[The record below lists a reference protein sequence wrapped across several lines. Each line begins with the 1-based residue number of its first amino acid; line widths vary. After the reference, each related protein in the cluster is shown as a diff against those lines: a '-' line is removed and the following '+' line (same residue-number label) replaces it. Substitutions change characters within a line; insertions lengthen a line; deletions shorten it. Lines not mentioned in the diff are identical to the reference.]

1 MRQNERDSAGNHER
15 RANATWTG
23 LVIQTSCKR
32 PYWLRREFAMTGRSG
47 EVEGNLRRLTEP
59 GGGDNRA
66 TFMPDGKTLLFASK
80 RSGKSQIWRMDP
92 DGGHPRRF
100 HESAAN
106 DYGRV
111 APNSDGTRIGFS
123 SDRDGQNAIYVLDL
137 ASGQVTLVSDPAFWS
152 FGPTWSSRDL
162 IAFFSKKGGNMIN
175 VWTVRPDGSEARQVT
190 DQPGESR
197 QPWWSPD
204 GRTLAFSADRATGA
218 FGIWLLTSDGSN
230 ARPITS
236 RGSYEQ
242 PFWSPDGQRIAVSAM
257 LDEPHHRIYI
267 MDAGGS
273 NLQPI
278 HQPEGDNNVHPAW
291 SPDGRS
297 IVFTSGKDANG
308 SLYAFDMA

>member
-1 MRQNERDSAGNHER
+1 
-15 RANATWTG
+15 
-23 LVIQTSCKR
+23 
-32 PYWLRREFAMTGRSG
+32 
-47 EVEGNLRRLTEP
+47 
-59 GGGDNRA
+59 
-66 TFMPDGKTLLFASK
+66 MPDGKTLLFASK

>member
-1 MRQNERDSAGNHER
+1 MRKLATNANTMDRRRFFLRTAAIAVAPLLGSLWRLSASKAAQAR
-15 RANATWTG
+15 
-23 LVIQTSCKR
+23 
-32 PYWLRREFAMTGRSG
+32 

-123 SDRDGQNAIYVLDL
+123 SDRVGQNAIYVLDL

-236 RGSYEQ
+236 RGIYEQ

-267 MDAGGS
+267 MDAGSS

-278 HQPEGDNNVHPAW
+278 HQPEGDDNVHPAW

>member
-1 MRQNERDSAGNHER
+1 
-15 RANATWTG
+15 
-23 LVIQTSCKR
+23 
-32 PYWLRREFAMTGRSG
+32 
-47 EVEGNLRRLTEP
+47 
-59 GGGDNRA
+59 
-66 TFMPDGKTLLFASK
+66 
-80 RSGKSQIWRMDP
+80 
-92 DGGHPRRF
+92 
-100 HESAAN
+100 
-106 DYGRV
+106 
-111 APNSDGTRIGFS
+111 
-123 SDRDGQNAIYVLDL
+123 
-137 ASGQVTLVSDPAFWS
+137 
-152 FGPTWSSRDL
+152 
-162 IAFFSKKGGNMIN
+162 MIN